1 MRLDSLTAL
10 SDPSEVRIGVR
21 TAYIAVLMVQ
31 QSQRRFR
38 RLRKAPLQVMALSLA
53 GNRFSISE
61 ADGDSAVTKADQGEL
76 LDYLV
81 SIASLVGKQSLL
93 SLDSRW

>member
-1 MRLDSLTAL
+1 
-10 SDPSEVRIGVR
+10 
-21 TAYIAVLMVQ
+21 
-31 QSQRRFR
+31 
-38 RLRKAPLQVMALSLA
+38 MALSLA